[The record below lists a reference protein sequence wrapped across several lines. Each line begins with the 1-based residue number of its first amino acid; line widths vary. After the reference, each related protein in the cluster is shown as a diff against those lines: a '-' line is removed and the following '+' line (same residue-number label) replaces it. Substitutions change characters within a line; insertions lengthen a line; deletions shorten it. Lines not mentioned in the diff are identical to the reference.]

1 MKAKI
6 NKSESQSVEFMT
18 GQRVNLKKLSQAD
31 KEKYYRELQESTK
44 KFLEKRNSKS
54 KTKSKS
60 DKKTK

>member
-18 GQRVNLKKLSQAD
+18 GQRDNLKKLSQAD

-44 KFLEKRNSKS
+44 KFLEKKNN
-54 KTKSKS
+54 KTKSKKDS
-60 DKKTK
+60 VSK